1 MLLGNFKSIVDNLS
15 ACLDI
20 IVFIMESTLSA
31 QNIRQLLANET
42 PIIDVRAPIEFNQGA
57 MPNAINLPLMN
68 NEERAAVG
76 TCYKQHGSQK
86 AVELGHQLV
95 KGEIKAHRVAAWREA
110 CERFPSGFICCAR
123 GGMRSHIVQ
132 KWLAEIG
139 IDYPLI
145 EGGYKALRQATIEM
159 TNELVQRPI
168 ILIGGCT
175 GNGKTTLV
183 RSLPEGIDLEG
194 FAHHRGSS
202 FGRTVEAQFAQATFE
217 NYLAVDMLKKSPYHS
232 RWVLEDEGRAI
243 GANGLPESLRI
254 QMATAHLVVVDDPFE
269 RRMARLKEEY
279 FDRMTHDFIEAYGEE
294 KGWQEYSDYLHHGLY
309 AIRRRLGAQR
319 AAELTQLLDNALAAQ
334 KISANTEVH
343 FSWLSPLLK
352 EYYDPMYRYQLS
364 KKQDKIIYTG
374 SYEEVEQWF
383 ANHYIANGQ

>member
-31 QNIRQLLANET
+31 QNIRRLLAKET

-383 ANHYIANGQ
+383 ANH

>member
-20 IVFIMESTLSA
+20 IVFIMESTLSV

-42 PIIDVRAPIEFNQGA
+42 PTIDVRAPIEFNQGA

-383 ANHYIANGQ
+383 ANH

>member
-31 QNIRQLLANET
+31 QNIRRLLANET

-95 KGEIKAHRVAAWREA
+95 KGEIKAHRIAAWREA

-383 ANHYIANGQ
+383 ANH

>member
-20 IVFIMESTLSA
+20 IVFIMESTPSA

-254 QMATAHLVVVDDPFE
+254 QMATAHLVVVDDLFE

-383 ANHYIANGQ
+383 ANH

>member
-31 QNIRQLLANET
+31 QNIRQLLAKET

-202 FGRTVEAQFAQATFE
+202 FGRTIEAQFAQATFE

-364 KKQDKIIYTG
+364 KKQDKLIYTG

-383 ANHYIANGQ
+383 ANH

>member
-20 IVFIMESTLSA
+20 IVFIMGSTLSA

-95 KGEIKAHRVAAWREA
+95 KGEIKAYRVAAWREA

-383 ANHYIANGQ
+383 ANH

>member
-1 MLLGNFKSIVDNLS
+1 
-15 ACLDI
+15 
-20 IVFIMESTLSA
+20 MESTLSA

-334 KISANTEVH
+334 KISANIEVH

-383 ANHYIANGQ
+383 ANH

>member
-20 IVFIMESTLSA
+20 IVFIMGSMLSA

-76 TCYKQHGSQK
+76 TCYKQHGSEK

-254 QMATAHLVVVDDPFE
+254 QMATARLVVVDDPFE

-279 FDRMTHDFIEAYGEE
+279 FDRMTHDFIGAYGEE

-319 AAELTQLLDNALAAQ
+319 AAELTQLLDNALVAQ
-334 KISANTEVH
+334 KMSGNTEVH

-383 ANHYIANGQ
+383 ANH

>member
-31 QNIRQLLANET
+31 QNIRRLLANET

-254 QMATAHLVVVDDPFE
+254 QMATAYLVVVDDPFE

-383 ANHYIANGQ
+383 ANH

>member
-175 GNGKTTLV
+175 GNDKTTLV

-383 ANHYIANGQ
+383 ANH

>member
-95 KGEIKAHRVAAWREA
+95 KGEIKAHRVAAWSEA

-383 ANHYIANGQ
+383 ANH

>member
-86 AVELGHQLV
+86 AVELGYQLV

-383 ANHYIANGQ
+383 ANH

>member
-254 QMATAHLVVVDDPFE
+254 QMATAHLVVVDDLFE

-383 ANHYIANGQ
+383 ANH

>member
-31 QNIRQLLANET
+31 QNIRQLLAKET

-139 IDYPLI
+139 INYPLI

-383 ANHYIANGQ
+383 ANH

>member
-110 CERFPSGFICCAR
+110 CECFPSGFICCAR

-217 NYLAVDMLKKSPYHS
+217 NYLAVDMLKKSSYHS

-383 ANHYIANGQ
+383 ANH

>member
-1 MLLGNFKSIVDNLS
+1 MGS
-15 ACLDI
+15 
-20 IVFIMESTLSA
+20 MLSA

-76 TCYKQHGSQK
+76 TCYKQHGSEK

-202 FGRTVEAQFAQATFE
+202 FGRTVEVQFAQATFE

-334 KISANTEVH
+334 KMSANTEVH

-383 ANHYIANGQ
+383 ANH

>member
-20 IVFIMESTLSA
+20 IVFIMGSMLSA

-76 TCYKQHGSQK
+76 TCYKQHGSEK

-159 TNELVQRPI
+159 TNELVQHPI

-243 GANGLPESLRI
+243 GANGLPESLRM
-254 QMATAHLVVVDDPFE
+254 QMATARLVVVDDPFE

-334 KISANTEVH
+334 KMSANTEVH

-383 ANHYIANGQ
+383 ANH

>member
-202 FGRTVEAQFAQATFE
+202 FGRTIEAQFAQATFE

-334 KISANTEVH
+334 KISENTEVH

-383 ANHYIANGQ
+383 ANH

>member
-1 MLLGNFKSIVDNLS
+1 VLLGNFKSIVDNLS

-202 FGRTVEAQFAQATFE
+202 FGRTIEAQFAQATFE

-383 ANHYIANGQ
+383 ANH

>member
-294 KGWQEYSDYLHHGLY
+294 NGWQEYSDYLHHGLY

-383 ANHYIANGQ
+383 ANH

>member
-31 QNIRQLLANET
+31 QNIRQLLAKET

-110 CERFPSGFICCAR
+110 CERFPSGFICCTR

-202 FGRTVEAQFAQATFE
+202 FGRTIEAQFAQATFE

-383 ANHYIANGQ
+383 ANH

>member
-20 IVFIMESTLSA
+20 IVFIMESTLSV

-254 QMATAHLVVVDDPFE
+254 QMATAHLVVVNDPFE

-383 ANHYIANGQ
+383 ANH

>member
-15 ACLDI
+15 VCLDI
-20 IVFIMESTLSA
+20 IVFIMGSMLSA

-76 TCYKQHGSQK
+76 TCYKQHGSEK

-217 NYLAVDMLKKSPYHS
+217 NYLAVDMLKKSLYHL

-254 QMATAHLVVVDDPFE
+254 QMATARLVVVDDPFE

-334 KISANTEVH
+334 KMSANTEVH

-383 ANHYIANGQ
+383 ANH

>member
-294 KGWQEYSDYLHHGLY
+294 KGWQEYSNYLHHGLY

-383 ANHYIANGQ
+383 ANH

>member
-15 ACLDI
+15 VCLDI
-20 IVFIMESTLSA
+20 IVFIMGSMLSA

-76 TCYKQHGSQK
+76 TCYKQHGSEK

-254 QMATAHLVVVDDPFE
+254 QMATARLVVVDDPFE

-334 KISANTEVH
+334 KMSANTEVH

-352 EYYDPMYRYQLS
+352 EYYDPMYCYQLS

-383 ANHYIANGQ
+383 ANH

>member
-319 AAELTQLLDNALAAQ
+319 ATELTQLLDNALAAQ

-383 ANHYIANGQ
+383 ANH

>member
-374 SYEEVEQWF
+374 NYEEVEQWF
-383 ANHYIANGQ
+383 ANH

>member
-139 IDYPLI
+139 IDYPLV

-383 ANHYIANGQ
+383 ANH

>member
-202 FGRTVEAQFAQATFE
+202 FGRTIEAQFAQATFE

-254 QMATAHLVVVDDPFE
+254 QMTTAHLVVVDDLFE

-383 ANHYIANGQ
+383 ANH

>member
-31 QNIRQLLANET
+31 QNIRRLLANET

-159 TNELVQRPI
+159 TNELVQRHI

-383 ANHYIANGQ
+383 ANH

>member
-20 IVFIMESTLSA
+20 IVFIMGSMLSA

-76 TCYKQHGSQK
+76 TCYKQHGSEK

-95 KGEIKAHRVAAWREA
+95 KGEIKAYRVAAWREA

-334 KISANTEVH
+334 KMSANTEVH

-383 ANHYIANGQ
+383 ANH

>member
-15 ACLDI
+15 TCLDI

-202 FGRTVEAQFAQATFE
+202 FGRTIEAQFAQATFE

-383 ANHYIANGQ
+383 ANH

>member
-95 KGEIKAHRVAAWREA
+95 KGEIKAHRVAAWRKA

-383 ANHYIANGQ
+383 ANH

>member
-15 ACLDI
+15 VCLDI
-20 IVFIMESTLSA
+20 IVFIMGTMLSA

-76 TCYKQHGSQK
+76 TCYKQHGSEK

-254 QMATAHLVVVDDPFE
+254 QMATARLVVVDDPFE

-334 KISANTEVH
+334 KMSANTEVH

-383 ANHYIANGQ
+383 ANH

>member
-31 QNIRQLLANET
+31 QNIRQLLAKET

-202 FGRTVEAQFAQATFE
+202 FGRTIEAQFAQATFE

-383 ANHYIANGQ
+383 ANH

>member
-15 ACLDI
+15 VCLDI
-20 IVFIMESTLSA
+20 IVFIMGSMLSA

-76 TCYKQHGSQK
+76 TCYKQHGSEK

-254 QMATAHLVVVDDPFE
+254 QMATARLVVVDDPFE

-279 FDRMTHDFIEAYGEE
+279 FDRMTHDFIEAYGKE

-319 AAELTQLLDNALAAQ
+319 ATELTQLLDNALAAQ
-334 KISANTEVH
+334 KMSANTEVH

-383 ANHYIANGQ
+383 ANH

>member
-31 QNIRQLLANET
+31 QNIRRLLANET

-383 ANHYIANGQ
+383 ANH

>member
-15 ACLDI
+15 VCLDI
-20 IVFIMESTLSA
+20 IVFIMGSMLSA
-31 QNIRQLLANET
+31 QNIRQLLAKET

-217 NYLAVDMLKKSPYHS
+217 NYLAVDMLKKSLYHL

-254 QMATAHLVVVDDPFE
+254 QMATARLVVVDDPFE

-334 KISANTEVH
+334 KMSANTEVH

-383 ANHYIANGQ
+383 ANH